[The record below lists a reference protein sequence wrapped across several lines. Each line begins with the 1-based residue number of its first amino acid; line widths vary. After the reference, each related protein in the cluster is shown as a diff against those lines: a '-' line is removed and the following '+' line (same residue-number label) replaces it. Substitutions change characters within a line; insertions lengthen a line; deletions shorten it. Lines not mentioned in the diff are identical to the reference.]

1 MKFLAARVF
10 YCDGLNTLF
19 AFGGIYAAGTFGM
32 KLDEVLW
39 FGIAMNVAAGL
50 GALVFSTADDKF
62 GSKLT
67 VIIGL
72 ASIILIAGLL
82 VMVSSVYLFWA
93 FALILGVFVG
103 PVQAASR
110 TMMAHFAKP
119 EQAAEMFGL
128 FALSGKITSFLGPA
142 VLAFVTLSF
151 DSQRIGMATIL
162 IFLLVGLVI
171 LSRVKIPRP

>member
-1 MKFLAARVF
+1 MSEQLALLWQFGLDFLSSTFSVPIKESSHNRKRLSVAVMGEGLVALSSTIGGLHRQKNLSKFLAARLF

-32 KLDEVLW
+32 ELDEVLW

-50 GALVFSTADDKF
+50 GALVFSAADDKF

-82 VMVSSVYLFWA
+82 VLISSVYLFWA
-93 FALILGVFVG
+93 LALILG
-103 PVQAASR
+103 
-110 TMMAHFAKP
+110 
-119 EQAAEMFGL
+119 GL
-128 FALSGKITSFLGPA
+128 CRACSSC
-142 VLAFVTLSF
+142 
-151 DSQRIGMATIL
+151 Q
-162 IFLLVGLVI
+162 
-171 LSRVKIPRP
+171 